1 MNKIAVLE
9 GLLFV
14 VGDDG
19 ITLDKICDV
28 LEINENEARNLL
40 KELQNEY
47 EKETRGIRIS
57 YLSNSFK
64 LTTKKE
70 HIDYYQK
77 LIKDNSNSNDLSQAA
92 LETLAIIAYN
102 EPITRVDIDNLR
114 GISSAFMIKKLMAK
128 DLVKVCGKSDLPGH
142 PNLYK
147 TTKDFLDYFGLA
159 SISDLPEIN
168 VNKNKNDEVVELYKS
183 NYKEE
188 N

>member
-1 MNKIAVLE
+1 MNKVAVLE

>member
-1 MNKIAVLE
+1 MNKVAVLE

-77 LIKDNSNSNDLSQAA
+77 LIKDNYLKVVIALS
-92 LETLAIIAYN
+92 Y
-102 EPITRVDIDNLR
+102 IDDKHIFNN
-114 GISSAFMIKKLMAK
+114 K
-128 DLVKVCGKSDLPGH
+128 
-142 PNLYK
+142 
-147 TTKDFLDYFGLA
+147 FLTQ
-159 SISDLPEIN
+159 I
-168 VNKNKNDEVVELYKS
+168 EVY
-183 NYKEE
+183 
-188 N
+188 